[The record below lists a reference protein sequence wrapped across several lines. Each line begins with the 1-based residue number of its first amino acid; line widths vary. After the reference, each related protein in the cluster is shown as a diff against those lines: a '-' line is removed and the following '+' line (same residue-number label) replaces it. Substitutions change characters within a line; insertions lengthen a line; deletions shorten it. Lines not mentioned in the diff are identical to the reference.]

1 MSRALV
7 PPALLAGPLL
17 VGALALARATGKA
30 PGGPLVPAA
39 SAAPVLE
46 PSGAPLASLASPPS
60 PPSPPPSSARE
71 EERAPL
77 PPPSDPR
84 DLLFYVNRW
93 RSIPGDFPLD
103 ARSSWTPCLGP
114 LPGGTAPRVAGF
126 ICLPRAYS
134 LHTAEALRE
143 IAWDAAAPS
152 LSRTHDGL
160 PVGHRGRVGVKALL
174 DAALAQ
180 GHELRVRSGFR
191 PHASQASIFRSWVQ
205 QQRALGYPE
214 REAERRAEA
223 SSAHPG
229 HSEHQLGTTVDL
241 VYREPDGLF
250 YEGWDAERIAR
261 SAPMR
266 WVHRNAHRFGLV
278 VSYDRE
284 ARDVTQYVWEPWHLR
299 FVGVEVANE
308 LHWKGLSLEGWL
320 QERHGIRPPAY
331 TFP

>member
-17 VGALALARATGKA
+17 VGVLALARATGSA
-30 PGGPLVPAA
+30 PGRPLVPGA

-46 PSGAPLASLASPPS
+46 PSGGPLAL
-60 PPSPPPSSARE
+60 PPPPPLSSSSG
-71 EERAPL
+71 PL

-114 LPGGTAPRVAGF
+114 LPRGVAPRVDGF
-126 ICLPRAYS
+126 VCLPRSYS
-134 LHTAEALRE
+134 LRTAEALRE
-143 IAWDAAAPS
+143 VAWDAAAPP
-152 LSRTHDGL
+152 LPRTHDGL
-160 PVGHRGRVGVKALL
+160 PVGHRGRVGVKALI
-174 DAALAQ
+174 DAAQGQ

-191 PHASQASIFRSWVQ
+191 PHASQAAIFRSWVQ

-278 VSYDRE
+278 VSYERE

-299 FVGVEVANE
+299 FVGVEVADE
-308 LHWKGLSLEGWL
+308 LHRKGLSLEGWL
-320 QERHGIRPPAY
+320 QERHGIKPPAY